1 VIDTLGRRYHGM
13 RHVVRS
19 CRVVAGTL
27 ARHSCVR
34 GGLPSCRSFCW
45 FSVDIFESVL
55 ELDGVDVVVASL
67 RSAVDDEED
76 EEDGDDE
83 GGDAEDKVVRV
94 EFHG

>member
-1 VIDTLGRRYHGM
+1 
-13 RHVVRS
+13 
-19 CRVVAGTL
+19 
-27 ARHSCVR
+27 
-34 GGLPSCRSFCW
+34 
-45 FSVDIFESVL
+45 L